1 MLNDAIAELNKVKEH
16 FQSTIDDDA
25 NFLNKTPSI
34 LESPVDVANFLQ
46 KFDTVMFDCDGV
58 LYRSPHPTP
67 DAAMALK
74 SLIFQRKRVMFVTN
88 NGAVSRPQLREK
100 ITMFLEL
107 DDDLLTDDMMV
118 GSAYSCAQYLQRRNP
133 SNSDSD
139 SRCRKVFCIGS
150 EGLCSELERSG
161 FTVVHAN
168 DEANSF
174 MSRDDLAG
182 YDFKALLNSEESVD
196 IDAVVI
202 GHDTDFTYRKLS
214 IATVLLQWN
223 PQALFVA
230 TNLDAYD
237 LTGSDG
243 RHIPGNGALVKAVR
257 LECTLVHPVS

>member
-1 MLNDAIAELNKVKEH
+1 MLNDAIAELKRVKEY
-16 FQSTIDDDA
+16 FQSTDLA
-25 NFLNKTPSI
+25 PTI
-34 LESPVDVANFLQ
+34 LETSADVNGFMK

-67 DAAMALK
+67 DAALALK
-74 SLIFQRKRVMFVTN
+74 SLISQQKRVIFVTN
-88 NGAVSRPQLREK
+88 NGAVGRPQLREK
-100 ITMFLEL
+100 ITNFLGL
-107 DDDLLTDDMMV
+107 DVDLLTDDMMV
-118 GSAYSCAQYLQRRNP
+118 GSAYSCAQFLLRQNRIA
-133 SNSDSD
+133 SDD
-139 SRCRKVFCIGS
+139 DLRCRKVFCIGS
-150 EGLCSELERSG
+150 EGLCNELERTG
-161 FTVVHAN
+161 FAVVHAN

-182 YDFKALLNSEESVD
+182 FDFNALLKSEQSSDV
-196 IDAVVI
+196 DAVVI

-223 PQALFVA
+223 PKALLVA

-257 LECTLVHPVS
+257 FECALIHYVSI